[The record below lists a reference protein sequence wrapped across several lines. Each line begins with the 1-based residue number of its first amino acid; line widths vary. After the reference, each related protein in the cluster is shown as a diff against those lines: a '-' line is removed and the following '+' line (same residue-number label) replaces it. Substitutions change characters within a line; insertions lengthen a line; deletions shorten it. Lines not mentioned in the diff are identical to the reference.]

1 MDEGGSEP
9 SPTMVRHSRAA
20 KHAIGGKGGGQL
32 NIEELTWFILFPR
45 NIHAFNL
52 IGWERSVFFR
62 ALSIWQMY
70 DNQLAINIYM
80 KTPQGYDG
88 CVLKPHT
95 SPECPTSI
103 RNNIAMYVE
112 TGRKRWFWLFG
123 SQGDIIRWHVRGKAD
138 ISVAH
143 GHSIDQRSQVVL
155 PSWPLLPPAA
165 AGIKALYCFGNMNP
179 ALAENKQG
187 AVSGVI
193 L

>member
-1 MDEGGSEP
+1 MDEGGTEP
-9 SPTMVRHSRAA
+9 SPTMVCYSRAT

-112 TGRKRWFWLFG
+112 TGRKRCFWLFG
-123 SQGDIIRWHVRGKAD
+123 SQGDIMACERKAERP
-138 ISVAH
+138 ISRLHTAT
-143 GHSIDQRSQVVL
+143 R
-155 PSWPLLPPAA
+155 
-165 AGIKALYCFGNMNP
+165 
-179 ALAENKQG
+179 
-187 AVSGVI
+187 
-193 L
+193 

>member
-1 MDEGGSEP
+1 MRGVLSLPQQWFAIREP
-9 SPTMVRHSRAA
+9 PSMQLGVRGVANSILRNWLDLFSSLEIYMHSTWLD
-20 KHAIGGKGGGQL
+20 GKK
-32 NIEELTWFILFPR
+32 W
-45 NIHAFNL
+45 
-52 IGWERSVFFR
+52 VFFR

-155 PSWPLLPPAA
+155 PSWPLPPPLLLASRHCT
-165 AGIKALYCFGNMNP
+165 AL
-179 ALAENKQG
+179 EIW
-187 AVSGVI
+187 I
-193 L
+193 LL

>member
-1 MDEGGSEP
+1 MRGVLSLPQQWFAIREP
-9 SPTMVRHSRAA
+9 PSMQLGVRGVANSILRNWLDLFSSLEIYMHSTWL
-20 KHAIGGKGGGQL
+20 GGKK
-32 NIEELTWFILFPR
+32 
-45 NIHAFNL
+45 
-52 IGWERSVFFR
+52 SVFFR

-103 RNNIAMYVE
+103 RNNIATYVE
-112 TGRKRWFWLFG
+112 TGRKRCFWLFG

-165 AGIKALYCFGNMNP
+165 GLKALYCFGNMNP

-187 AVSGVI
+187 AVYAVI